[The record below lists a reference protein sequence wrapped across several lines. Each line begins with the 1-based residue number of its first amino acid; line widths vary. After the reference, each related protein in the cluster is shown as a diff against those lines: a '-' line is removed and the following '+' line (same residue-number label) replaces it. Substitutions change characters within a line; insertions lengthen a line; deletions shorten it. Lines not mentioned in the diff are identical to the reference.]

1 MNGFALGGGLEL
13 AMACTVRFASE
24 NARLGQP
31 EVKLGII
38 PGYGGTQRLPRLVGR
53 GRALELLLSGDPI
66 PAAEAYRIGLV
77 NAVVPQAELLDYCRA
92 WLGKVLANGPLAL
105 GLVME
110 AVDAGLNGG
119 IDEGLRFEAAAF
131 GVSAAT
137 EDRGKVRARF
147 WRSGARRLQ
156 ESEHMAKVFEGQLS
170 AAGLRFA
177 IIVSRF
183 NSFITERLLGGAMDA
198 LTRAGA
204 NADLIDV
211 IKVPGSWEVPMIAG
225 EVARQHRYDALICLS
240 AVIRGETPHFDYVAG
255 EAAKGIAHVA
265 SETGVPVAFGVLTTN
280 TLEQAIDRAG
290 AKGGNK
296 GFDAAMTAI
305 EMANLLRTLRQAT

>member
-1 MNGFALGGGLEL
+1 
-13 AMACTVRFASE
+13 
-24 NARLGQP
+24 
-31 EVKLGII
+31 
-38 PGYGGTQRLPRLVGR
+38 
-53 GRALELLLSGDPI
+53 
-66 PAAEAYRIGLV
+66 
-77 NAVVPQAELLDYCRA
+77 
-92 WLGKVLANGPLAL
+92 
-105 GLVME
+105 
-110 AVDAGLNGG
+110 
-119 IDEGLRFEAAAF
+119 
-131 GVSAAT
+131 
-137 EDRGKVRARF
+137 
-147 WRSGARRLQ
+147 
-156 ESEHMAKVFEGQLS
+156 MAKVFEGQLT
-170 AAGLRFA
+170 ATGLRFA
-177 IIVSRF
+177 IVVSRF

-204 NADLIDV
+204 SADLIDV
-211 IKVPGSWEVPMIAG
+211 VKVPGSWEVPMIAA
-225 EVARQHRYDALICLS
+225 EMARQHRYDAVICLS